1 MKIKKIISIA
11 ILTIIIMNIAIVLI
25 PENNVQATDTKI
37 STQKIANIVVF
48 IEFQDTDHTAHN
60 TKCFV
65 NNESTTFQY
74 FNGEDGYE
82 KGLKTYLNKISY
94 GQLDVQNIFPQY
106 NETTKKIIVYKAR
119 NNRQYYETNVNE
131 LIAEIAQDI
140 NNNGTINNNE
150 ILDYNNDRNIDNLT
164 LILASGN
171 NINETSYK
179 ATYEG
184 SASIKGKFVNSYN
197 VLHESSIY
205 GSLQNSGVI
214 IHEFLHTVG
223 YPDLYRGGAYS
234 GVPVGPWDIMASV
247 NTFVQ
252 YPLAY
257 FRSTITNWFTIP
269 TVSESKKNYTL
280 YAASKTTYETRNQ
293 QAVIIKTPY
302 SDTEFF
308 VVEYRKKEN
317 NNNSYDSRIPG
328 SGLIVYRINLESVSN
343 MKGDSSE
350 PYNPDVAYVF
360 RPDDTLDENGHE
372 RGQGDIFRSFI
383 SAESQTKSYGSRD
396 FECSVTDGAITYSD
410 GQNSGIIIE
419 NVGSSAGDQIT
430 FDITILD
437 IPAANFWTN
446 VNTKYDE
453 NMSFVDS
460 YMDTDGSIYYLTQNI
475 NNKIQLYRYSDK
487 KWLKIGNEKSERV
500 TEHALLKHNNEF
512 YIVYN
517 LEVGNGNYNTK
528 LLKLNNNNWQEV
540 YRFSQLHN
548 GNYVAVDAD
557 QTGIYFAIPNSS
569 CSKLH
574 GYKYNNKVTDLGEIA
589 TSKYLSNTD
598 ITVENGNIAVL
609 YREFMDNNKINI
621 KLYKNNTWNNLE
633 TSMNANSAKIKLN
646 NNKIYLLR
654 NGETFEKNGAYA
666 YTYDINRQDGW
677 RQFGNNT
684 FSDKNISEMDI
695 CFNGDYPYVVYQEA
709 DGTQINVKH
718 VKLNEW
724 ENLGKPVS
732 NTKANNIQVHTYN
745 NNIYVTYITQTT
757 QVIYTKSNVANNTI
771 IDEEKQPNIY
781 YKTHIQDIA
790 WQDYVKN
797 GEPSGSVGKSLRLEG
812 IKIKLDNQKYSGGI
826 EYRTHIQDLGWE
838 TIWKSNEEM
847 SGTQGK
853 SLRLE
858 GIQIKLIGEIANY
871 WDIYY
876 RVHIEDYGWLDWA
889 KNGESSGSEGFS
901 KRLESI
907 EIKLVKKGEPAPGST
922 KNPFMKKRVIYQTHV
937 EDLGWQDVVCDGE
950 VSGTSGKSL
959 RLEGITIQLNNPEYN
974 GGIEYKTHIQNLG
987 WETSWKSNGEMSGTS
1002 GKSLRLEAIKI
1013 QLTEDMAKKYDI
1025 YYRVHIEDYGWLG
1038 WAKNGESSGSAGFG
1052 YRLEGIQIQLIG
1064 IGKEPP
1070 YSEGD
1075 AYKEK

>member
-1 MKIKKIISIA
+1 MKVRKIISIA

-37 STQKIANIVVF
+37 GTQKIANIVVF
-48 IEFQDTDHTAHN
+48 IEFQDTDHTTHN
-60 TKCFV
+60 TKCFI

-82 KGLKTYLNKISY
+82 KALKTYLNKISY

-106 NETTKKIIVYKAR
+106 NETTKKIITYKAR
-119 NNRQYYETNVNE
+119 NNRQYYDTNINE

-140 NNNGTINNNE
+140 NNNGTIDNNQ

-164 LILASGN
+164 LVLASGN
-171 NINETSYK
+171 DTNETSYK

-214 IHEFLHTVG
+214 IHEFLHTLG

-257 FRSTITNWFTIP
+257 FRSAITNWFTIP
-269 TVSESKKNYTL
+269 TVTESKKNYTL

-317 NNNSYDSRIPG
+317 NSNSYDSRIPG
-328 SGLIVYRINLESVSN
+328 SGLIIYRINLESVSN

-372 RGQGDIFRSFI
+372 RGQGDIFKSFI
-383 SAESQTKSYGSRD
+383 SAESETKSYGSRD
-396 FECSVTDGAITYSD
+396 LICPITDGAITYSD

-437 IPAANFWTN
+437 EEIPYFWKNATIQN
-446 VNTKYDE
+446 DE
-453 NMSFVDS
+453 KMAYMNS
-460 YMDTDGSIYYLTQNI
+460 YMDTDGSIYYLTQNL
-475 NNKIQLYRYSDK
+475 NHQIQLYNYRDN
-487 KWLKIGNEKSERV
+487 KWLKIGNQINERG
-500 TEHALLKHNNEF
+500 TEHKILKYNNDF

-517 LEVGNGNYNTK
+517 LEVSNGNYNTK
-528 LLKLNNNNWQEV
+528 LLKLNNNTWQEV
-540 YRFSQLHN
+540 YKFSESHS
-548 GNYVAVDAD
+548 GNYVAVDSD
-557 QTGIYFAIPNSS
+557 ETGIYFAIPNAN

-574 GYKYNNKVTDLGEIA
+574 GYKYNNTVTDLGEIA
-589 TSKYLSNTD
+589 TSNYLSNTD

-609 YREFMDNNKINI
+609 YREFMNNNKINV
-621 KLYKNNTWNNLE
+621 KLYKNNTWNNIE

-646 NNKIYLLR
+646 NNEIYLLK
-654 NGETFEKNGAYA
+654 NGETFGKNGAYV
-666 YTYDINRQDGW
+666 YTYDINKQDGW
-677 RQFGNNT
+677 KQFGDNA

-695 CFNGDYPYVVYQEA
+695 CFKGDYPYIVYQEA
-709 DGTQINVKH
+709 DDTEIKVKH
-718 VKLNEW
+718 VKFEEW
-724 ENLGKPVS
+724 EQWLRTVS
-732 NTKANNIQVHTYN
+732 NVKANNIQIHIHN
-745 NNIYVTYITQTT
+745 NNIYVTYITQKT
-757 QVIYTKSNVANNTI
+757 QVIHTKSDGTNNI

-781 YKTHIQDIA
+781 YKTHVQDIA

-797 GEPSGSVGKSLRLEG
+797 GETSGSVGKSLRLEG

-838 TIWKSNEEM
+838 TTWKSNEEM

-858 GIQIKLIGEIANY
+858 GIQIKLTGEIANY

-907 EIKLVKKGEPAPGST
+907 QIKLVKKGEPAPGST

-937 EDLGWQDVVCDGE
+937 EDLGWQDLVCDGE

-959 RLEGITIQLNNPEYN
+959 RLEGITIQLNNPEYS
-974 GGIEYKTHIQNLG
+974 GRIEYKTHIQNLG
-987 WETSWKSNGEMSGTS
+987 WENTWKSNGEMSGTS

-1038 WAKNGESSGSAGFG
+1038 WAKNGEPSGSVGFG
-1052 YRLEGIQIQLIG
+1052 YRLEGIQIQLIEK
-1064 IGKEPP
+1064 GKEPP
-1070 YSEGD
+1070 YSEGE